1 MALYNTNSAPSPF
14 GTTNATPTPDIG
26 AQFFLGCSVVDI
38 NVSADWSSQGGSL
51 KVTLLEDTNTL
62 VSYTTIDAYTGKWV
76 FDAGGSIQKLRDKN
90 GNFPLMGSPETFYI
104 RDTSGNI
111 VFEYTGLVSSIS
123 RSASPG
129 SAKLYVVTLTSPLKL
144 LRDTSVIF
152 DEFPGYGYA
161 KEGIP
166 AEMSLNGF
174 YQLDTTGGAYAPE
187 YFDIVGDDFKA
198 NKTLDE
204 DYNSNHVIITDT
216 KPNGII
222 ASGENTGQTFSTHNR
237 STMWNRVYNL
247 LNVFGFYESDSHG
260 WSVSSGGENFAARF
274 GASRNNGTGMRL
286 DTIVYALH
294 ILLNNLGPSSAGRYF
309 GGNIISG
316 TNTYDVCA
324 LRDGTKSPAFYYYG
338 FDVYGF
344 YNQVVGFVGADFKYN
359 GGEKSSLLDLISTVC
374 EEAGLDFIIELNPSP
389 ASFNFSTTRTY
400 TNSSFGGVLSVR
412 VLDRT
417 RNFNCNYPFSAIA
430 YKVLGLEVPDFGDR
444 NINNARINPGDPD
457 PVSSAFE
464 AGSFG
469 STFINPLDHDYYLKG
484 TDGSRN
490 NIDYQNTTVGVG
502 SAYGGRFPVST
513 TADQFPGAD
522 LKYVTD
528 FATNTNVSIKDNSD
542 ITAKMVLGGKQTRM
556 VTVPREYIYQY
567 WGEVS
572 HTGVSDCENPKTV
585 KTRSVPVVTNILD
598 PDDITDFIVIDVK
611 DILPNDC
618 AEIRNGI
625 YLASMLE
632 IRSAMTS
639 YDNWE
644 DFVTAIK
651 TMKFENIKT
660 CLGFNPRSEDEMKS
674 TLIAG
679 YVASGTASDGTVTS
693 VDTTKDTYGEASQ
706 KVGAGS
712 AVSQSSTAI
721 ADVIPRVKPDGTKSS
736 KSDPQRILDKL
747 HQRIREIGEKHY
759 GKTWFVWMPQP
770 TTKTTD
776 QFDAIAGNYVK
787 SWDISDSAYVEPSG
801 YASLGVPRDNKF
813 VQDGKVSAFVSWEHD
828 FEQGSGNYFIDRFNN
843 PTFVKDKDGNT
854 SKYSYRVNG
863 SEINKDTISVT
874 KECSGQEPRINFQ
887 PSVDSKY
894 HYLPFHYF
902 NVYNRN
908 SFDYIIGSENIPVN
922 NFQLSSTGVRGGSG
936 VADDLIINVQS
947 SEPKLGSHAYNGYL
961 PESTLTSGNTIK
973 TEPSLIQGLSNF
985 WPKIVGLY
993 NTGVATTE
1001 AQKVRG
1007 IIDYFTKES
1016 GVSTSVLGEYQ
1027 TPTKDVGFVIPDH
1040 GENCLNFALV
1050 TTDFISYP
1058 AEEHSSSG
1066 ERLPDH
1072 FGNVFADVVLNR
1084 TPQRETPKGKGGHN
1098 SSASTESYSRIAH
1111 PASVPPKHVGIPQSS
1126 NRYRYGPWFTDN
1138 NFIYAGKVDFVIDD
1152 SIVPE
1157 EFLLPLYGS
1166 LSPSGFSL
1174 TENISGFI
1182 GMNFAGQ
1189 AIANSIDGYRLFAAE
1204 EGSITVPGAPLIS
1217 KIGDA
1222 LFAFPG
1228 LYVTDISIS
1237 QNATSISTSYTFSSV
1252 NPRSGKATKDVV
1264 NRIRNISSKIK
1275 QLGKK
1280 K

>member
-1 MALYNTNSAPSPF
+1 MALYNTNSTPSPF
-14 GTTNATPTPDIG
+14 GTTGASVTPDIG
-26 AQFFLGCSVVDI
+26 AQFFLGCGVVDI

-51 KVTLLEDTNTL
+51 KVTLIEDTNTL
-62 VSYTTIDAYTGKWV
+62 VSYSTIDAYTGKWV
-76 FDAGGSIQKLRDKN
+76 LDAGGSVEKLRDKN
-90 GNFPLMGSPETFYI
+90 GNFPLVGSPETFYLL
-104 RDTSGNI
+104 DTSGGI
-111 VFEYTGLVSSIS
+111 KFEYTGLVSSIS

-144 LRDTSVIF
+144 LSDTSIIF
-152 DEFPGYGYA
+152 DDFPGYGYA

-166 AEMSLNGF
+166 SGMSLNGF
-174 YQLDTTGGAYAPE
+174 YQLSTTGGTYAPE
-187 YFDIVGDDFKA
+187 YFDIAGNTFES

-204 DYNSNHVIITDT
+204 NFDSNHNVITDV
-216 KPNGII
+216 KMNEII
-222 ASGENTGQTFSTHNR
+222 ASSESTGQTFSTHNR
-237 STMWNRVYNL
+237 STMWNRIYNL
-247 LNVFGFYESDSHG
+247 INVFGFYESDSHG
-260 WSVSSGGENFAARF
+260 WSTSSGGENFAARF

-294 ILLNNLGPSSAGRYF
+294 ILLNQLGPSSPGRYF

-316 TNTYDVCA
+316 TNTYNVCA
-324 LRDGTKSPAFYYYG
+324 LRDGTISPAFNYYG

-359 GGEKSSLLDLISTVC
+359 GGEKSSLLDLISTIC
-374 EEAGLDFIIELNPSP
+374 EEAGLDYIIELNPSP
-389 ASFNFSTTRTY
+389 TSFNFSTTQTY
-400 TNSSFGGVLSVR
+400 TNSSFGGILSVR

-430 YKVLGLEVPDFGDR
+430 YRILGLEIPDYGDR

-457 PVSSAFE
+457 PISTAFE
-464 AGSFG
+464 AGAFG
-469 STFINPLDHDYYLKG
+469 ATFINPLDHDYYLKG
-484 TDGSRN
+484 TDGSRP
-490 NIDYQNTTVGVG
+490 
-502 SAYGGRFPVST
+502 YGGNFPVST
-513 TADQFPGAD
+513 TADQFAGAD
-522 LKYVTD
+522 LRYFTD

-542 ITAKMVLGGKQTRM
+542 LTAKMVLGGKQTRM
-556 VTVPREYIYQY
+556 VTVPREHIYQY

-572 HTGVSDCENPKTV
+572 QTGVSDCENPKTV

-660 CLGFNPRSEDEMKS
+660 CLGFNPRSEDEMKA
-674 TLIAG
+674 TLAAG

-693 VDTTKDTYGEASQ
+693 VDTTKESYGESSQ
-706 KVGAGS
+706 KVGGGNIITRKN
-712 AVSQSSTAI
+712 TAI
-721 ADVIPRVKPDGTKSS
+721 ADITPRIKPDETKSS
-736 KSDPQRILDKL
+736 KSDPQRILDRLYQK
-747 HQRIREIGEKHY
+747 IKDIGEKHY

-801 YASLGVPRDNKF
+801 YDSLGVPRDNKF
-813 VQDGKVSAFVSWEHD
+813 VQDAKVSAFVSWEHD

-874 KECSGQEPRINFQ
+874 KECPGQSPRINFN
-887 PSVDSKY
+887 PSVDGKY

-908 SFDYIIGSENIPVN
+908 SFDYVVGLENTPVN
-922 NFQLSSTGVRGGSG
+922 NFQLSSSGVRGGSG
-936 VADDLIINVQS
+936 VADDLIINTQS

-961 PESTLTSGNTIK
+961 PESTLTTLNTTK
-973 TEPSLIQGLSNF
+973 TEPGLIQALSNF
-985 WPKIVGLY
+985 WPKVVGLY

-1016 GVSTSVLGEYQ
+1016 GVATSVLGEYQ

-1058 AEEHSSSG
+1058 TEEASSSG
-1066 ERLPDH
+1066 ENLPKD
-1072 FGNVFADVVLNR
+1072 FANAYADTVLDR
-1084 TPQRETPKGKGGHN
+1084 TPQRATPAGKGGEN
-1098 SSASTESYSRIAH
+1098 SSAAGESYSHIAH
-1111 PASVPPKHVGIPQSS
+1111 PASIPPKLIGIPQSS

-1152 SIVPE
+1152 SLVPE
-1157 EFLLPLYGS
+1157 EFLLPLYGT

-1174 TENISGFI
+1174 TENISGFT
-1182 GMNFAGQ
+1182 GLNLAGQ
-1189 AIANSIDGYRLFAAE
+1189 ATANSIDGYRLFAAE

-1237 QNATSISTSYTFSSV
+1237 QNATSVNTSYTFSSV
-1252 NPRSGKATKDVV
+1252 NPRSGKAAKHVIS
-1264 NRIRNISSKIK
+1264 RIRNISAKIK
-1275 QLGKK
+1275 QLGNKK
-1280 K
+1280 